1 MRRLARDAIRGIE
14 RLLHPLRRRRARRE
28 LFALG
33 ASCSILVVCL
43 GNICRSPYAGRRLD
57 HEFATAG
64 LGGTDVGS
72 AGFILPG
79 RTSPEAA
86 RRVAAR
92 RGLDLA
98 DHRSQV
104 LTPSM
109 LAAADLVLVMSVRQ
123 RRDLRR
129 EFGRE
134 NTRRCVVLGDL
145 DPGPIDRRT
154 IVDPYDQPDDV
165 FEAVYERIDRCCRAL
180 VDGLATDR
188 RRPKGSG

>member
-1 MRRLARDAIRGIE
+1 MRRLARDAIRGME
-14 RLLHPLRRRRARRE
+14 RLLHPLRRRRASRE
-28 LFALG
+28 LSALG

-43 GNICRSPYAGRRLD
+43 GNICRSPYAARRLD
-57 HEFATAG
+57 HDLAAVG
-64 LGGTDVGS
+64 LGEADVGS

-79 RTSPEAA
+79 RTSPEPA

-92 RGLDLA
+92 RGLDLS

-109 LAAADLVLVMSVRQ
+109 LAAADLVLVMSARQ

-134 NTRRCVVLGDL
+134 HVRRCVVLGDL
-145 DPGPIDRRT
+145 DPGPVDRRT
-154 IVDPYDQPDDV
+154 VVDPYGCPDDV

-180 VDGLATDR
+180 VGGLAADR
-188 RRPKGSG
+188 RRAKGSV